1 MVPKASSARI
11 TIWAPRCQP
20 WCIWTCISW
29 VWSILNLVWY
39 AYWKHWWRRHVT
51 SVKPTIKKFHR
62 IGGVNDGNLFL
73 MALEAKIKIPALL
86 VSGEDSLRGL
96 QMATCLVSPHVA
108 ERKRSSS
115 SEEVISPIN
124 LGPHLMPS
132 FNVNQL
138 QIQLLGV
145 RSSTYEF

>member
-1 MVPKASSARI
+1 
-11 TIWAPRCQP
+11 
-20 WCIWTCISW
+20 
-29 VWSILNLVWY
+29 
-39 AYWKHWWRRHVT
+39 
-51 SVKPTIKKFHR
+51 
-62 IGGVNDGNLFL
+62 

-86 VSGEDSLRGL
+86 VSVEDSLRDL